1 MIFSPKKSATSV
13 PMIKKGANG
22 NSLFN
27 PYFLKYIKI
36 IPSIAPK
43 KKDKNKPTK
52 IFGKP
57 NKSPN
62 KIANLTSPKPIHAPL
77 DIKKIN
83 KKNPDAII
91 DAIK

>member
-43 KKDKNKPTK
+43 KKDKNKPAK
-52 IFGKP
+52 ILGKP
-57 NKSPN
+57 NNNPN
-62 KIANLTSPKPIHAPL
+62 KIANLTSPKPIHRPF
-77 DIKKIN
+77 DTKKMAR
-83 KKNPDAII
+83 KNPKAMA